1 MISGGRLIDAVL
13 SELIYEGLVLK
24 IAMNLLYSDVRAS
37 ARLGDGKACH
47 KEELHNV
54 WQLLTYIK
62 LFKDHPLAHL
72 LAGAVEV
79 EPEHC
84 LLLTLSIPGCLRLS
98 HMPNK
103 NVRLQFRSRNSL
115 QALPCRC

>member
-13 SELIYEGLVLK
+13 SELKYEGWVLK

-54 WQLLTYIK
+54 WQLLTSIK
-62 LFKDHPLAHL
+62 LFIRSSFGASAF
-72 LAGAVEV
+72 LAGQLKWNRNTAYFSLCRFRAV
-79 EPEHC
+79 
-84 LLLTLSIPGCLRLS
+84 
-98 HMPNK
+98 
-103 NVRLQFRSRNSL
+103 
-115 QALPCRC
+115 